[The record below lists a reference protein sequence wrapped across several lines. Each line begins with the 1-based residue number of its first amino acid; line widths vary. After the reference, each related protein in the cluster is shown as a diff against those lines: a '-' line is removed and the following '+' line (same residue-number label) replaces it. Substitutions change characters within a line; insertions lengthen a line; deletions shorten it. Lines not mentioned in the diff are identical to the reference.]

1 MFKKIV
7 QLELSQNKQ
16 NFINIVTAVINIA
29 VTAVISFFLT
39 PYIVGTLGAAAN
51 GFVNLANNFIGYAAL
66 VKTALD
72 SMGSR
77 FIMMAY
83 YKGEHEKVKRYY
95 SSLLFGDVILG
106 IVMAVLSA
114 AVIWNLEKLLNVPEH
129 LVGDV
134 KLLFTLVFANFIMST
149 VINAWSTAPY
159 IKNKLYLTSSTAAL
173 SVIIRALIILALC
186 LSLDARVSFVGV
198 GTLVAGI
205 MTCAAYYFYK
215 RSLFPD
221 LHISTKNFSWRT
233 IGELVGSGIW
243 NSISS
248 LGSILTNG
256 LDLVIANLFVGPT
269 EMGILSISKTMPI
282 FVMTLNENVGNAFTP
297 SLIIEY
303 AKKRNDN
310 ILRIIRQASKILSI
324 MCALPAG
331 FLLVY
336 GKEFYALWQP
346 TQNAEA
352 LYILTVIALI
362 DVIVFS
368 GMRPLYSVFTVVNK
382 VRQSSVA
389 TIVTGVISTV
399 ITLLMLRFTNLGIF
413 AIAAVSV
420 ACCFIRNIVFIIPFS
435 AKYLGLKASTFYYVM
450 LPSVA
455 ASVIVCICGAL
466 IKTVISGTTW
476 MSLIVACAVLAV
488 MGFCLAS
495 LLILSRA
502 DREYLFSVI
511 KSRLKRTTD

>member
-16 NFINIVTAVINIA
+16 NFINIVTAVINIS

-39 PYIVGTLGAAAN
+39 PYIVDTLGAAAN
-51 GFVNLANNFIGYAAL
+51 GFVNLANNFISYATL

-106 IVMAVLSA
+106 VTMAVLSA

-134 KLLFTLVFANFIMST
+134 KLLFALVFANFIIST

-173 SVIIRALIILALC
+173 SVIIRALIILALFV
-186 LSLDARVSFVGV
+186 SLDARVSFVGV
-198 GTLVAGI
+198 GTLAAGI
-205 MTCAAYYFYK
+205 MTSAAYYFYK

-221 LHISTKNFSWRT
+221 LHVRAKDFSWRT
-233 IGELVGSGIW
+233 IWELVSSGIW

-269 EMGILSISKTMPI
+269 EMGVLSVSKTMPA
-282 FVMTLNENVGNAFTP
+282 FVLVLNESVGNAFTP
-297 SLIIEY
+297 SLIIDY
-303 AKKRNDN
+303 AKKQNDN
-310 ILRIIRQASKILSI
+310 IVKTIRQASKILSI

-331 FLLVY
+331 FLFVY

-346 TQNAEA
+346 TQKAES
-352 LYILTVIALI
+352 LYLLTVIALV
-362 DVIVFS
+362 DVVVFS
-368 GMRPLYSVFTVVNK
+368 GMRPLHSVFTVVNK
-382 VRQSSVA
+382 VRQSSLA
-389 TIVTGVISTV
+389 TIVTGVVSTV
-399 ITLLMLRFTNLGIF
+399 ITLLMLKFTNFGIF
-413 AIAAVSV
+413 AIAGVSV
-420 ACCFIRNIVFIIPFS
+420 ACCFVRNLVFIIPFS
-435 AKYLGLKASTFYYVM
+435 AKYLGLKITTFYCVL

-466 IKTVISGTTW
+466 IKTVIPGTTW
-476 MSLIVACAVLAV
+476 ISLIAACAVLAV
-488 MGFCLAS
+488 AGACLAS
-495 LLILSRA
+495 LLILNRA